1 MTLAMMLPFIMS
13 HAVPVITADWLPN
26 FILSYLGSTVTPG
39 EAGSQFWALI
49 YVFIIFTG
57 VSVAVM
63 SMNWLERKALAHFQI
78 RLGPMRV
85 GPHGL
90 LQPIAD
96 AIKLALKEDIIP
108 AEADQF
114 VFWIAPLIG
123 LLAAFT
129 VYTVIP
135 FGPSQAV
142 SDMNIGIL
150 FMLGV
155 SSLGVLGVVVA
166 GWASNSHYPLIGA
179 LRSSAQMVSYE
190 VAMGLAVVS
199 AILMTSLN
207 EKGIGTLS
215 MIGIVRAQ
223 EQQGIWFIFKFFP
236 LGLIAFIIFAI
247 AMIAETNRA
256 PFDMAEA
263 ESELTAGYHTEY
275 SGLRWSLFMLAEY
288 AAMIAVSSIAV
299 TLWLGGWMRP
309 FPRALHGPAWDFI
322 FSLFPALT
330 FLGLTSIAFV
340 GVVRMPPHS
349 FFKIQKIGLAAF
361 AGLLGFIALVL
372 LILAIAGRSADTTI
386 GSRLNESIGYIYW
399 FLLKVAV
406 FMYLFIWYRA
416 TWPRYR
422 FDQLMRVGWKV
433 LLPISLTVLIIT
445 AIVGICFA

>member
-1 MTLAMMLPFIMS
+1 MLNQFM
-13 HAVPVITADWLPN
+13 
-26 FILSYLGSTVTPG
+26 SYLGSNVTPG
-39 EAGSQFWALI
+39 SANNQLWALI
-49 YVFIIFTG
+49 YVLIIFAG

-63 SMNWLERKALAHFQI
+63 AMNWLERKALAHFQI

-96 AIKLALKEDIIP
+96 AVKLMIKEDIIP

-114 VFWIAPLIG
+114 VFWVAPLIG
-123 LLAAFT
+123 LLASFT

-155 SSLGVLGVVVA
+155 SSLGVLGIVVA

-199 AILMTSLN
+199 AILMTSM
-207 EKGIGTLS
+207 KTGTGTLS
-215 MIGIVRAQ
+215 MIGIVQAQQ
-223 EQQGIWFIFKFFP
+223 EQGVWFIFKFPP
-236 LGLIAFIIFAI
+236 LGLIAFVIFAI

-309 FPRALHGPAWDFI
+309 FPNLLHAPSWDFV
-322 FSLFPALT
+322 FSLFPGLT
-330 FLGLTSIAFV
+330 FGGLAAIAFI
-340 GVVRMPPHS
+340 GTARMPAHS
-349 FFKIQKIGLAAF
+349 FFKIQRIGLAVF
-361 AGLLGFIALVL
+361 AALLGFIALL
-372 LILAIAGRSADTTI
+372 LLVIAVAGRSADT
-386 GSRLNESIGYIYW
+386 SLAARFNEGIGYVYW
-399 FLLKVAV
+399 FVLKVAV

-422 FDQLMRVGWKV
+422 FDQLMKIGWKV
-433 LLPISLTVLIIT
+433 MLPISLGVLMVT
-445 AIVGICFA
+445 AVVGVLVS

>member
-1 MTLAMMLPFIMS
+1 MPNFIMS
-13 HAVPVITADWLPN
+13 
-26 FILSYLGSTVTPG
+26 YLQSKEVLTPG
-39 EAGSQFWALI
+39 SAGSQFWALM
-49 YVFIIFTG
+49 YVLIIFAG
-57 VSVAVM
+57 VSVAVIC
-63 SMNWLERKALAHFQI
+63 MNWLERKALAHFQV

-96 AIKLALKEDIIP
+96 ALKLMLKEDIIP

-114 VFWIAPLIG
+114 VFWVAPLIG
-123 LLAAFT
+123 LLASFT

-155 SSLGVLGVVVA
+155 SSLGVLGIVVA

-190 VAMGLAVVS
+190 VAMGLAVIS

-207 EKGIGTLS
+207 AEGTGTLS
-215 MIGIVRAQ
+215 MIEIVRAQ
-223 EQQGIWFIFKFFP
+223 QQQHVWFIFKFFP
-236 LGLIAFIIFAI
+236 LGLIAFVIFAI
-247 AMIAETNRA
+247 AMVAETNRA
-256 PFDMAEA
+256 PFDLAEA
-263 ESELTAGYHTEY
+263 ESELTAGFHTEY

-288 AAMIAVSSIAV
+288 AAMIAVSAIAV

-309 FPRALHGPAWDFI
+309 FPNLLHAPAWDFV
-322 FSLFPALT
+322 FSLFPGLT
-330 FLGLTSIAFV
+330 FAGLAAIALI
-340 GVVRMPPHS
+340 GTVRMPSHS
-349 FFKIQKIGLAAF
+349 FFRIQRLGLAAF
-361 AGLLGFIALVL
+361 AALLGFIALVL
-372 LILAIAGRSADTTI
+372 LGIAVAGRSADA
-386 GSRLNESIGYIYW
+386 SVAARFNEGIGYVYW
-399 FLLKVAV
+399 FVLKVAV

-422 FDQLMRVGWKV
+422 FDQLMQIGWKV
-433 LLPISLTVLIIT
+433 MLPISLGVLVVT
-445 AIVGICFA
+445 AIVGVIVS

>member
-1 MTLAMMLPFIMS
+1 M
-13 HAVPVITADWLPN
+13 
-26 FILSYLGSTVTPG
+26 SYLGSPVTPG
-39 EAGSQFWALI
+39 QAGNQLWALI
-49 YVFIIFTG
+49 YVLIIFAG

-63 SMNWLERKALAHFQI
+63 AMNWLERKALAHFQI

-90 LQPIAD
+90 LQPFAD
-96 AIKLALKEDIIP
+96 ALKLMLKEDIIP
-108 AEADQF
+108 AESDKA
-114 VFWIAPLIG
+114 VFWVAPLIG
-123 LLAAFT
+123 LLASFT

-155 SSLGVLGVVVA
+155 SSLGVLGIVTA

-207 EKGIGTLS
+207 TNGTDGTLS
-215 MIGIVRAQ
+215 MIGIVQAQ
-223 EQQGIWFIFKFFP
+223 HQQGIWFLFKFFP
-236 LGLIAFIIFAI
+236 LGFIAFVIFAI
-247 AMIAETNRA
+247 AMVAETNRS
-256 PFDMAEA
+256 PFDLAEA
-263 ESELTAGYHTEY
+263 ESELTAGFHTEY

-288 AAMIAVSSIAV
+288 AAMIAVSAIAV

-309 FPRALHGPAWDFI
+309 FPNLLNAPVWEFI
-322 FSLFPALT
+322 FSLFPGLT
-330 FLGLTSIAFV
+330 FAALAMFAFI
-340 GVVRMPPHS
+340 GTARMPSHS
-349 FFKIQKIGLAAF
+349 FFKIQRIGLGVF
-361 AGLLGFIALVL
+361 ALLLAFIALVL
-372 LILAIAGRSADTTI
+372 FVIAIAGHNTDT
-386 GSRLNESIGYIYW
+386 SIAARTREGIDYIYW
-399 FLLKVAV
+399 FMLKVAI

-433 LLPISLTVLIIT
+433 MLPISLGVLILT
-445 AIVGICFA
+445 AIVGVLVP

>member
-1 MTLAMMLPFIMS
+1 M
-13 HAVPVITADWLPN
+13 PN
-26 FILSYLGSTVTPG
+26 FITSYLGSNLTPG
-39 EAGSQFWALI
+39 AAGNQFWELV
-49 YVFIIFTG
+49 YVFIIFAG
-57 VSVAVM
+57 VSVAVVA
-63 SMNWLERKALAHFQI
+63 MNWLERKALAHFQI

-96 AIKLALKEDIIP
+96 ALKLLLKEDIIP
-108 AEADQF
+108 AEADKF
-114 VFWIAPLIG
+114 VFWVAPFIG

-135 FGPSQAV
+135 FGPAQAV

-155 SSLGVLGVVVA
+155 SSLGVLGLVMA
-166 GWASNSHYPLIGA
+166 GWASNSHYPLLGA
-179 LRSSAQMVSYE
+179 LRSSAQIVSYE

-207 EKGIGTLS
+207 ASGTGTLS
-215 MIGIVRAQ
+215 MIGIVQAQ
-223 EQQGIWFIFKFFP
+223 QQQEVWFIFKFFP
-236 LGLIAFIIFAI
+236 LGLLAFVIFAI

-275 SGLRWSLFMLAEY
+275 SGFRWSLFMLAEY

-299 TLWLGGWMRP
+299 ALWLGGWMRP
-309 FPRALHGPAWDFI
+309 FPNLLHTPGWDFL
-322 FSLFPALT
+322 FSLFPGLT
-330 FLGLTSIAFV
+330 FLGLSVIAAV
-340 GVVRMPPHS
+340 GVVRMS
-349 FFKIQKIGLAAF
+349 VYTYFKVQQIGLAAF
-361 AGLLGFIALVL
+361 AGGLGFIALFL
-372 LILAIAGRSADTTI
+372 LAIAVTAWFGESSDLGPRIAPGMLHVMANFSRSI
-386 GSRLNESIGYIYW
+386 NYIYW
-399 FLLKVAV
+399 FALKVAV

-422 FDQLMRVGWKV
+422 FDQLMSVGWKV
-433 LLPISLTVLIIT
+433 LLPISLGVLIVT
-445 AIVGICFA
+445 AVVGVIVS

>member
-1 MTLAMMLPFIMS
+1 MLTSFM
-13 HAVPVITADWLPN
+13 
-26 FILSYLGSTVTPG
+26 SYLGSQFSPG
-39 EAGSQFWALI
+39 VAGNQLWALI
-49 YVFIIFTG
+49 YILIIFAG
-57 VSVAVM
+57 VSVAVIA
-63 SMNWLERKALAHFQI
+63 MNWIERKALAHFQV

-90 LQPIAD
+90 LQPFAD
-96 AIKLALKEDIIP
+96 ALKLLLKEDIIP
-108 AEADQF
+108 AEADQV
-114 VFWIAPLIG
+114 VFWVAPLIG

-129 VYTVIP
+129 VYTVVP

-155 SSLGVLGVVVA
+155 SSLGVLGIVTA

-207 EKGIGTLS
+207 QSGTGTLS
-215 MIGIVRAQ
+215 MIGIVQ
-223 EQQGIWFIFKFFP
+223 EQQRQGVWFIFKFFP
-236 LGLIAFIIFAI
+236 LGLIAFVIFAI
-247 AMIAETNRA
+247 AMVAETNRA
-256 PFDMAEA
+256 PFDLAEA
-263 ESELTAGYHTEY
+263 ESELTAGFHTEY

-299 TLWLGGWMRP
+299 TLWLGGWMHP
-309 FPRALHGPAWDFI
+309 FPNLLSAPAWEFI

-330 FLGLTSIAFV
+330 FGGLAAIAFL
-340 GVVRMPPHS
+340 GAARMPSHS
-349 FFKIQKIGLAAF
+349 FFKIQRAGLAVF
-361 AGLLGFIALVL
+361 AALLGLLALL
-372 LILAIAGRSADTTI
+372 LLVIAIAGRNAD
-386 GSRLNESIGYIYW
+386 NSIAAHFREGIDYVYW
-399 FLLKVAV
+399 FVLKVAV

-422 FDQLMRVGWKV
+422 FDQLMKVGWKV
-433 LLPISLTVLIIT
+433 MLPISLGVLIVT
-445 AIVGICFA
+445 AIVGVIVK